1 MEGNNKKAV
10 RERLDI
16 TLVKM
21 GIAPS
26 RQKAISLIKSG
37 KIKVQGEICK
47 KQSHL
52 VREDFKV
59 EIIEDRQI

>member
-1 MEGNNKKAV
+1 MENSNK

-16 TLVKM
+16 VLVKK

-47 KQSHL
+47 KQRHL
-52 VREDFKV
+52 VREDFRI
-59 EIIEDRQI
+59 ELIEDRQI